1 MFFGVRL
8 KENPFYYHTFSNI
21 YKRKMVERLNETI
34 IKQNYQQKPKKKQ
47 KISNGTKLVS
57 CNKFLFIFPSFIL
70 PRLFYIFFLCVKHH
84 NIYT

>member
-34 IKQNYQQKPKKKQ
+34 IKQNYQQQPKKIK
-47 KISNGTKLVS
+47 KKLTEQ
-57 CNKFLFIFPSFIL
+57 N
-70 PRLFYIFFLCVKHH
+70 
-84 NIYT
+84 